1 MNDEMIG
8 ESLVERAKFVFAVRE
23 YQIKRTSKKENI
35 VDFSVSPAESDDR
48 IFVRVITEPR
58 TSSGCVRA
66 DTVLKISQILHKKHY
81 DKGILIGKRF
91 TQAAIKEINKKD
103 IEIVTKEIPNFRPER
118 LYSAIQDHVN
128 KLCKEKCGR
137 IPRKESECKGYSDGG
152 YSCNVRLISDDAY
165 FHFKHGW
172 TSLLERDLAKLLA
185 KEEDLSG

>member
-1 MNDEMIG
+1 MGDEMIV

-23 YQIKRTSKKENI
+23 YQIKRTAKKENI

-58 TSSGCVRA
+58 TNLGRVKA
-66 DTVLKISQILHKKHY
+66 DTILEFSQILHEKHY

-91 TQAAIKEINKKD
+91 TQTAIKEINKKD
-103 IEIVTKEIPNFRPER
+103 IEIITEETPNFKPER
-118 LYSAIQDHVN
+118 LYSTIQDHIN
-128 KLCKEKCGR
+128 KLCKVKCGR

-172 TSLLERDLAKLLA
+172 TSLLERDLAKLLT

>member
-8 ESLVERAKFVFAVRE
+8 ESLVERAKFVFVVRE
-23 YQIKRTSKKENI
+23 YQIKRTAKKENI

-58 TSSGCVRA
+58 TSSGSVRA

-91 TQAAIKEINKKD
+91 TQAAIKEINKND
-103 IEIVTKEIPNFRPER
+103 IEIVTKEMPHFRPER

-137 IPRKESECKGYSDGG
+137 IPRKESECKGYSDGR

-172 TSLLERDLAKLLA
+172 TSLLKRDLTKLLA
-185 KEEDLSG
+185 KEEALSD